1 MSQEGLSNPAQ
12 SPDQPTGKPTIYNE
26 LKTIAEDRRGEDNLE
41 ESGKDIA
48 ETNIGQELEEISAR
62 TKAWG
67 MYMPQT
73 DSKSGFAAA
82 EAGRIKEAEGNE
94 GRPKAESYFN
104 EHGHEVVVIGSINSS
119 VDEDG
124 EVHITGGHPTELT
137 APVVEVIR
145 QSLEYSIEQSRSGKK
160 VTVIYEGTMVPGR
173 EVSEERAMQ
182 VGHESAL
189 LAKLAGEAGLDIISG
204 EPSNDEIR
212 LGLEDRRIELE
223 AQGITEETILAQSVL
238 SGLPS
243 AAREGDFAEY
253 LFSRAAAVGI
263 EGFEEPTAEEI
274 NSIKEAGPGEVEKYL
289 QKRRDKGSQLIA
301 RLNGVLLAETGL
313 VDVFVGGPSGEI
325 SLGPSMTDGGNDESL
340 DLETKVQSMMQLGKL
355 RRVRE
360 VKSEIRDQ
368 VIFNKIADASQQG
381 DVLVVYGGS
390 HIAALEPV
398 LQNYYGSS

>member
-1 MSQEGLSNPAQ
+1 MSQEGLSK
-12 SPDQPTGKPTIYNE
+12 PDQTPEHPPEKPTIYNE
-26 LKTIAEDRRGEDNLE
+26 L
-41 ESGKDIA
+41 
-48 ETNIGQELEEISAR
+48 EEISAR
-62 TKAWG
+62 KKAWG
-67 MYMPQT
+67 MYMSQT
-73 DSKSGFAAA
+73 DPKSGYAAA
-82 EAGRIKEAEGNE
+82 EAGRIKEAEGNK
-94 GRPKAESYFN
+94 GRPKAESYVT
-104 EHGHEVVVIGSINSS
+104 EQGHEVVVIGSINSV
-119 VDEDG
+119 VDEGG
-124 EVHITGGHPTELT
+124 EVHISGGHPTELT
-137 APVVEVIR
+137 APVVDVMK
-145 QSLEYSIEQSRSGKK
+145 QCLKNSIEQSRSGKK
-160 VTVIYEGTMVPGR
+160 VTVIYEGTMVPGK

-212 LGLEDRRIELE
+212 LGLEGRSIELE
-223 AQGITEETILAQSVL
+223 AQGITEDTILAQSVL

-243 AAREGDFAEY
+243 AARGGDFAEY

-263 EGFEEPTAEEI
+263 EGFEELTSEEKK
-274 NSIKEAGPGEVEKYL
+274 SIEEAGPVEVEKYL

-301 RLNGVLLAETGL
+301 RLSAVLLAETGAI
-313 VDVFVGGPSGEI
+313 DVFVGGPSGEI

-368 VIFNKIADASQQG
+368 VLFDKITNASHQG

-390 HIAALEPV
+390 HITALEPV
-398 LQNYYGSS
+398 LQNYYGSSK